1 MHVCS
6 NTHTD
11 LAQADFYVHS
21 EVKNTAQ
28 GTNRDNGYLYKVD
41 IYFLYDG
48 SGWGAGGDKVS
59 YAKQK
64 DLKGHPMKGSWRS
77 REHRNLENCLCL
89 LAFHTPS

>member
-28 GTNRDNGYLYKVD
+28 GTNRDNGYLYKLD

-48 SGWGAGGDKVS
+48 SGWGQGEIRSAM
-59 YAKQK
+59 QK
-64 DLKGHPMKGSWRS
+64 KRI
-77 REHRNLENCLCL
+77 
-89 LAFHTPS
+89 